1 MGRGAPASRGF
12 SLIELMIA
20 VAIVAIL
27 ARVAMAA
34 YFNAERK
41 SNRGAA
47 ETFLATIA
55 QQEQQY
61 FIDNR
66 GFATCPAPIAV
77 ATCAL
82 NLTIPASTTA
92 FYTVSVTANNG
103 NTPPTFSA
111 TAVPVAGSYQ
121 AQDSA
126 GTLSIDNLG
135 VKTPS
140 GVW

>member
-1 MGRGAPASRGF
+1 MNRGAPGARGF

-27 ARVAMAA
+27 ARIAMAA

-41 SNRGAA
+41 SNRAAA

-66 GFATCPAPIAV
+66 GFATCAAPIAN

-82 NLTIPASTTA
+82 NLAVPANTTA
-92 FYTVSVTANNG
+92 FYTISVTANNA
-103 NTPPTFSA
+103 NTPPTFTA
-111 TAVPVAGSYQ
+111 TATPVSSTYQ

-126 GTLSIDNLG
+126 GTLTIDNLG
-135 VKTPS
+135 VKTPA